1 MYCIYDSDNI
11 KNIKMIRKNFHN
23 VKIKF
28 YNIIND
34 EIFDIFM
41 LCYIKHSRKISDLI
55 FMQEIRNIDNIK
67 Y

>member
-34 EIFDIFM
+34 KIFDIFM

>member
-28 YNIIND
+28 HNIIND

-41 LCYIKHSRKISDLI
+41 LCYIKHSL
-55 FMQEIRNIDNIK
+55 F
-67 Y
+67 